1 MTFKGESLYFIYR
14 LAMVLT
20 GPEPAAATAPGK
32 LRRVK
37 NEINHAAEK
46 HFDIEEITDV
56 DSTVN
61 REVYTIWV
69 YEKAKIASRY

>member
-1 MTFKGESLYFIYR
+1 MILKLTFRGGAYIYLR

-37 NEINHAAEK
+37 MKLTTLLKNIL
-46 HFDIEEITDV
+46 ILEEITDV

-69 YEKAKIASRY
+69 L